1 REAKESDIEAISEI
15 ALLSMSLD
23 PAWTYRYQF
32 AKIYPIEHKEN
43 TRNRYD
49 KYLADQREGRFC
61 IVVAELLLHI
71 KDETI
76 TKVIA
81 FAIWQL
87 PRTLLKAI
95 DEAKPNIIEPTSDY
109 LDRKDVSPARMKAFR
124 AYRKVKLHWFDE
136 KYGEKQ
142 WSLMTLATHPDYGR
156 GGVGTALCYWAI
168 QRAIS
173 DKIEAVTLF
182 ASPLGKLLYT
192 KLKFIVVGI
201 VRIQVEGEEEFVDL
215 PGM

>member
-1 REAKESDIEAISEI
+1 
-15 ALLSMSLD
+15 
-23 PAWTYRYQF
+23 
-32 AKIYPIEHKEN
+32 
-43 TRNRYD
+43 
-49 KYLADQREGRFC
+49 
-61 IVVAELLLHI
+61 
-71 KDETI
+71 
-76 TKVIA
+76 
-81 FAIWQL
+81 
-87 PRTLLKAI
+87 
-95 DEAKPNIIEPTSDY
+95 
-109 LDRKDVSPARMKAFR
+109 MKAFR
-124 AYRKVKLHWFDE
+124 VYRKVKLHWFDE

-173 DKIEAVTLF
+173 DKIEALTLF

-215 PGM
+215 PGMTLELKGRDRSEFRLPKTFVFNQGSLGEKIICTLAQTCFD